1 MAGYRPLF
9 ECQKLLNSAVSL
21 TALGPQFVTSLLMA
35 SLHQEKASW
44 NEKEVEALVNYLW
57 EHRAES
63 GDGGTFKDV
72 TFNAIPG
79 CIADLLTSGPAKTAK
94 QCKTKYNSLKATF
107 RTIITYKDTTSG
119 THWDGQKGAN
129 IEGDAA
135 VSAWNNYINASKLI
149 SPFRNKGWPYFE
161 NFQDIIPNAS
171 ARGANA
177 FSAMQTAPPAPLNET
192 LDLGEGTIDEMS
204 TNNST
209 GNTLINP
216 MDIDWHESDTTST
229 FTSNSFG
236 KRKLDVITFIYS
248 SFTSYKSP

>member
-1 MAGYRPLF
+1 
-9 ECQKLLNSAVSL
+9 
-21 TALGPQFVTSLLMA
+21 MA

-63 GDGGTFKDV
+63 GDGGTFKDM

-94 QCKTKYNSLKATF
+94 QCKTKYNLLKATF
-107 RTIITYKDTTSG
+107 RMIITYKDTTSG

-177 FSAMQTAPPAPLNET
+177 F
-192 LDLGEGTIDEMS
+192 
-204 TNNST
+204 
-209 GNTLINP
+209 
-216 MDIDWHESDTTST
+216 
-229 FTSNSFG
+229 
-236 KRKLDVITFIYS
+236 
-248 SFTSYKSP
+248 